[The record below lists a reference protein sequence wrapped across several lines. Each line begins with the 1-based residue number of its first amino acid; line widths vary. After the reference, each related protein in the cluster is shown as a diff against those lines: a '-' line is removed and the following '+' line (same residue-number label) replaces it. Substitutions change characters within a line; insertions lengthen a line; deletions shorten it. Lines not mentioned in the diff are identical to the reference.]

1 MSDSRFPRVRR
12 PGCAVESHGGGAAAV
27 NRRLAA
33 SSVTPILP
41 ISALPASLRRLVL
54 AALNVTGIGSRS
66 SRRMIRRLAVVLA
79 GVAAIA
85 AAAPAVAQAHPLGN
99 FTVNRYSLVVVGKDS
114 VKVTFVLDE
123 AEIPT
128 FQALGGS
135 PTHGAAQAWA
145 EAHVATFAQKLRLTV
160 GGRQVSLVPD
170 AGRVTATLRKGQGGL
185 DCMRVTVPL
194 TGRIAGGGPFTAT
207 FSDDTFGNRVGWK
220 EIVMRAAPGAVLTRS
235 SASTH
240 DVSDMLRHYPSGMLS
255 TPLDITS
262 ASFGYR
268 YGSGTSVSVGAP
280 QGQGGESVAISG
292 GAFTD
297 LVTHRDLGLGFVLVA
312 LVIAMFWGAVHAL
325 SPGHGK
331 SIVAAYLVGSRGTAR
346 HAAFL
351 GLTVTVTHT
360 ASIFALGIVTLY
372 LSDYILPETLY
383 PWLSVISGLVVV
395 GMGGSIL
402 IRRARRL
409 RATQQHHHHHDHDHA
424 HAHGHDHDHD
434 HPHHHGPGGHTHE
447 PPAAITVRSMLALG
461 ISGGILPCPS
471 ALVVILGAIAVHRVA
486 FGLVLVVAFSF
497 GLAAT
502 LTGVG
507 MLVVYARRL
516 VDRVPS
522 SGRLVQAAP
531 TFSAAVITILGV
543 GLTVQAL
550 GTFPGGVPL
559 IG

>member
-1 MSDSRFPRVRR
+1 
-12 PGCAVESHGGGAAAV
+12 
-27 NRRLAA
+27 
-33 SSVTPILP
+33 
-41 ISALPASLRRLVL
+41 
-54 AALNVTGIGSRS
+54 
-66 SRRMIRRLAVVLA
+66 MIRRLAAVLA
-79 GVAAIA
+79 GVAVLA

-99 FTVNRYSLVVVGKDS
+99 FTVNRYSLVELGKDS
-114 VKVTFVLDE
+114 VRVTFVLDE

-128 FQALGGS
+128 FQALGGQ
-135 PTHGAAQAWA
+135 PTVERARAWA
-145 EAHVATFAQKLRLTV
+145 DAHAATFAHRLHLTV
-160 GGRQVSLVPD
+160 DGQAVPLVAD
-170 AGRVTATLRKGQGGL
+170 MSAVTATLRIGQGGL
-185 DCMRVTVPL
+185 HCMRVTVPL
-194 TGRIAGGGPFTAT
+194 SARIAGAGPFTAT
-207 FSDDTFGNRVGWK
+207 FADDTFGDRVGWK
-220 EIVMRAAPGAVLTRS
+220 EIVMRAEPGAVLTQS

-255 TPLDITS
+255 TPLDVRT
-262 ASFGYR
+262 ATFGYR

-280 QGQGGESVAISG
+280 HGSGGESVAVSG

-297 LVTHRDLGLGFVLVA
+297 LVTHRHLGLGFILAAVA
-312 LVIAMFWGAVHAL
+312 IAMFWGAVHAL

-331 SIVAAYLVGSRGTAR
+331 SIVAAYLVGSRGTGR

-360 ASIFALGIVTLY
+360 ASIFVLGIVTLY
-372 LSDYILPETLY
+372 LSSYILPETLY
-383 PWLSVISGLVVV
+383 PWLSVVSGLVVV

-409 RATQQHHHHHDHDHA
+409 RASQHHHHPHDRD
-424 HAHGHDHDHD
+424 HGHR
-434 HPHHHGPGGHTHE
+434 HHHGPGGHTHE
-447 PPAAITVRSMLALG
+447 APAAITVRSMLALG

-471 ALVVILGAIAVHRVA
+471 ALVVMLGAIAVHRVA
-486 FGLVLVVAFSF
+486 FGLLLVLAFSV

-502 LTGVG
+502 LTSVG
-507 MLVVYARRL
+507 LIVVYARRL

-531 TFSAAVITILGV
+531 TFSAAVITVLGV

>member
-1 MSDSRFPRVRR
+1 
-12 PGCAVESHGGGAAAV
+12 
-27 NRRLAA
+27 
-33 SSVTPILP
+33 
-41 ISALPASLRRLVL
+41 
-54 AALNVTGIGSRS
+54 
-66 SRRMIRRLAVVLA
+66 MIRRLAVLLA
-79 GVAAIA
+79 GVAVLA
-85 AAAPAVAQAHPLGN
+85 AAAPAVAEAHPLGN
-99 FTVNRYSLVVVGKDS
+99 FTVNRYSLVELGKGS
-114 VKVTFVLDE
+114 VNVTFVLDE

-128 FQALGGS
+128 FQALGGQ
-135 PTHGAAQAWA
+135 PTRERAQAWA
-145 EAHVATFAQKLRLTV
+145 AARVATFAQRLHLTV
-160 GGRQVSLVPD
+160 DGRDVPLVPD
-170 AGRVTATLRKGQGGL
+170 PGAVTATLRKGQGGL

-194 TGRIAGGGPFTAT
+194 SGRIAGGGPFTAT
-207 FSDDTFGNRVGWK
+207 FEDDTFGDRVGWK
-220 EIVMRAAPGAVLTRS
+220 EIVMRAAPGAVLTQS

-240 DVSDMLRHYPSGMLS
+240 DVSQMLRHYPSGMLS
-255 TPLDITS
+255 TPLDVRT
-262 ASFGYR
+262 ATFGYR

-280 QGQGGESVAISG
+280 HGSGGESVAISG

-297 LVTHRDLGLGFVLVA
+297 LVTHRDLGIGFILA
-312 LVIAMFWGAVHAL
+312 AIAIAMFWGSVHAL

-360 ASIFALGIVTLY
+360 ASIFVLGIVTLY
-372 LSDYILPETLY
+372 LSSYILPETLY
-383 PWLSVISGLVVV
+383 PWLSVVSGLVVV
-395 GMGGSIL
+395 AMGATIL
-402 IRRARRL
+402 VRRARRL
-409 RATQQHHHHHDHDHA
+409 RPAHDHHHHDHA
-424 HAHGHDHDHD
+424 HEDDHGHDGHEH
-434 HPHHHGPGGHTHE
+434 HHHHGPGGHTHE

-471 ALVVILGAIAVHRVA
+471 ALVVMLGAIAVHRVA
-486 FGLVLVVAFSF
+486 FGLLLVVAFSF

-507 MLVVYARRL
+507 LLVVYARRL

-531 TFSAAVITILGV
+531 TFSAGVITLLGV

-559 IG
+559 LG

>member
-1 MSDSRFPRVRR
+1 VI
-12 PGCAVESHGGGAAAV
+12 
-27 NRRLAA
+27 RRLAA
-33 SSVTPILP
+33 
-41 ISALPASLRRLVL
+41 
-54 AALNVTGIGSRS
+54 
-66 SRRMIRRLAVVLA
+66 VLA
-79 GVAAIA
+79 GVAVIA
-85 AAAPAVAQAHPLGN
+85 AAAPAVAEAHPLGN
-99 FTVNRYSLVVVGKDS
+99 FTVNRYSLVVVGKGS

-128 FQALGGS
+128 FQALGGG
-135 PTHGAAQAWA
+135 PTAEGARAWA
-145 EAHVATFAQKLRLTV
+145 EAHVATFAEKLHLTV
-160 GGRQVSLVPD
+160 DGRAVPFVPETS
-170 AGRVTATLRKGQGGL
+170 RVAATLRKGQGGL
-185 DCMRVTVPL
+185 DCMRVTVPF
-194 TGRIAGGGPFTAT
+194 TARIPGAGPFTAA
-207 FSDDTFGNRVGWK
+207 FSDDTFGDRVGWK

-235 SASTH
+235 TASTH

-255 TPLDITS
+255 TPLDVRS

-268 YGSGTSVSVGAP
+268 YGAGTSVSVGAP
-280 QGQGGESVAISG
+280 QGHGGESVAVSG

-297 LVTHRDLGLGFVLVA
+297 LVTHRDLGIGFVLAA
-312 LVIAMFWGAVHAL
+312 LAIAMFWGAVHAL

-360 ASIFALGIVTLY
+360 ASIFALGVVTLY
-372 LSDYILPETLY
+372 LSGYILPETLY

-402 IRRARRL
+402 VRRARRL
-409 RATQQHHHHHDHDHA
+409 RAASHHQHHHHDHGHGHDHHHHHHDHDH
-424 HAHGHDHDHD
+424 
-434 HPHHHGPGGHTHE
+434 GPGGHSHA

-471 ALVVILGAIAVHRVA
+471 ALVVMLGAIAVHRVA
-486 FGLVLVVAFSF
+486 FGLVLVLAFSV

-507 MLVVYARRL
+507 LLVVYARRL

-531 TFSAAVITILGV
+531 TFSAAVITLLGV
-543 GLTVQAL
+543 ALTVQAL
-550 GTFPGGVPL
+550 GTFPGGFPL
-559 IG
+559 A

>member
-1 MSDSRFPRVRR
+1 
-12 PGCAVESHGGGAAAV
+12 
-27 NRRLAA
+27 
-33 SSVTPILP
+33 
-41 ISALPASLRRLVL
+41 
-54 AALNVTGIGSRS
+54 
-66 SRRMIRRLAVVLA
+66 MIRRLAALLA
-79 GVAAIA
+79 GVAVLA

-99 FTVNRYSLVVVGKDS
+99 FTVNRYSLVELGRGS

-128 FQALGGS
+128 FQALGGQ
-135 PTHGAAQAWA
+135 PTHERAQAWA
-145 EAHVATFAQKLRLTV
+145 AARVATFAQRLHLTV
-160 GGRQVSLVPD
+160 DGRDVPLVPD
-170 AGRVTATLRKGQGGL
+170 TGAVTATLRKGQGGL

-194 TGRIAGGGPFTAT
+194 SARIAGGGPFTAT
-207 FSDDTFGNRVGWK
+207 FEDDTFGDRVGWK
-220 EIVMRAAPGAVLTRS
+220 EIVIGAAPGAVLTQS

-240 DVSDMLRHYPSGMLS
+240 DVSQMLRSYPSGMLS
-255 TPLDITS
+255 TPLDVRRAT
-262 ASFGYR
+262 FGYR
-268 YGSGTSVSVGAP
+268 YGGGTSISVDAP
-280 QGQGGESVAISG
+280 QGQRGESVAVSG

-297 LVTHRDLGLGFVLVA
+297 LVTHRHLGLGFILLA
-312 LVIAMFWGAVHAL
+312 LVIAMFWGSVHAL

-395 GMGGSIL
+395 GMGASIL
-402 IRRARRL
+402 VRRARRL
-409 RATQQHHHHHDHDHA
+409 RAAQHHQHHDHD
-424 HAHGHDHDHD
+424 HGHDHDHE
-434 HPHHHGPGGHTHE
+434 HLHHHGPGGHTHE
-447 PPAAITVRSMLALG
+447 PSASISVRSMLALG

-471 ALVVILGAIAVHRVA
+471 ALVVMLGAIAVHRVA
-486 FGLVLVVAFSF
+486 FGLVLVVAFSI

-507 MLVVYARRL
+507 LLVVYARRL

-522 SGRLVQAAP
+522 SGRLIQAAP
-531 TFSAAVITILGV
+531 TFSAGVITLLGV

-559 IG
+559 LS

>member
-1 MSDSRFPRVRR
+1 
-12 PGCAVESHGGGAAAV
+12 
-27 NRRLAA
+27 
-33 SSVTPILP
+33 
-41 ISALPASLRRLVL
+41 
-54 AALNVTGIGSRS
+54 
-66 SRRMIRRLAVVLA
+66 MIRRLAVLLA
-79 GVAAIA
+79 GVAVLA
-85 AAAPAVAQAHPLGN
+85 AAAPAVAEAHPLGN
-99 FTVNRYSLVVVGKDS
+99 FTVNRYSLVELGKGS
-114 VKVTFVLDE
+114 VNVTFVLDE

-128 FQALGGS
+128 FQALGGQ
-135 PTHGAAQAWA
+135 PTRERAQAWA
-145 EAHVATFAQKLRLTV
+145 AARVATFAQRLHLTV
-160 GGRQVSLVPD
+160 DGRDVPLVPD
-170 AGRVTATLRKGQGGL
+170 PGPVTATLRKGQGGL

-194 TGRIAGGGPFTAT
+194 SGRIAGGGPFTAT
-207 FSDDTFGNRVGWK
+207 FEDDTFGDRVGWK
-220 EIVMRAAPGAVLTRS
+220 EIVMRAAPGAVLTQS

-240 DVSDMLRHYPSGMLS
+240 DVSQMLRHYPSGMLS
-255 TPLDITS
+255 TPLDVRT
-262 ASFGYR
+262 ATFGYR

-280 QGQGGESVAISG
+280 HGSGGESVAISG

-297 LVTHRDLGLGFVLVA
+297 LVTHRDLGIGFILA
-312 LVIAMFWGAVHAL
+312 AIAIAMFWGSVHAL

-360 ASIFALGIVTLY
+360 ASIFVLGIVTLY
-372 LSDYILPETLY
+372 LSSYILPETLY
-383 PWLSVISGLVVV
+383 PWLSVVSGLVVV
-395 GMGGSIL
+395 AVGATIL
-402 IRRARRL
+402 VRRARRL
-409 RATQQHHHHHDHDHA
+409 RPAHDHHHHDHA
-424 HAHGHDHDHD
+424 HEHDHGHDGHEH
-434 HPHHHGPGGHTHE
+434 HHHHGPGGHTHE

-471 ALVVILGAIAVHRVA
+471 ALVVMLGAIAVHRVA
-486 FGLVLVVAFSF
+486 FGLLLVVAFSF

-507 MLVVYARRL
+507 LLVVYARRL

-531 TFSAAVITILGV
+531 TFSAGVITLLGV

-559 IG
+559 LG

>member
-1 MSDSRFPRVRR
+1 
-12 PGCAVESHGGGAAAV
+12 
-27 NRRLAA
+27 
-33 SSVTPILP
+33 
-41 ISALPASLRRLVL
+41 
-54 AALNVTGIGSRS
+54 
-66 SRRMIRRLAVVLA
+66 MIRRLAVLLA
-79 GVAAIA
+79 GVAVLA
-85 AAAPAVAQAHPLGN
+85 AAAPAVAEAHPLGN
-99 FTVNRYSLVVVGKDS
+99 FTVNRYSLVELGKGS
-114 VKVTFVLDE
+114 VNVTFVLDE

-128 FQALGGS
+128 FQALGGQ
-135 PTHGAAQAWA
+135 PTRERAQAWA
-145 EAHVATFAQKLRLTV
+145 AARVATFAQRLHLTV
-160 GGRQVSLVPD
+160 DGRDVPLVPD
-170 AGRVTATLRKGQGGL
+170 PGPVTATLRKGQGGL

-194 TGRIAGGGPFTAT
+194 SGRIAGGGPFTAT
-207 FSDDTFGNRVGWK
+207 FEDDTFGDRVGWK
-220 EIVMRAAPGAVLTRS
+220 EIVMRAAPGAVLTQS

-240 DVSDMLRHYPSGMLS
+240 DVSQMLRHYPSGMLS
-255 TPLDITS
+255 TPLDVRT
-262 ASFGYR
+262 ATFGYR

-280 QGQGGESVAISG
+280 HGSGGESVAISG

-297 LVTHRDLGLGFVLVA
+297 LVTHRDLGIGFILA
-312 LVIAMFWGAVHAL
+312 AIAIAMFWGSVHAL

-360 ASIFALGIVTLY
+360 ASIFVLGIVTLY
-372 LSDYILPETLY
+372 LSSYILPETLY
-383 PWLSVISGLVVV
+383 PWLSVVSGLVVV
-395 GMGGSIL
+395 AMGATIL
-402 IRRARRL
+402 VRRARRL
-409 RATQQHHHHHDHDHA
+409 RPAHDHHHHDHA
-424 HAHGHDHDHD
+424 HEHDHGHDGHEH
-434 HPHHHGPGGHTHE
+434 HHHHGPGGHTHE

-471 ALVVILGAIAVHRVA
+471 ALVVMLGAIAVHRVA
-486 FGLVLVVAFSF
+486 FGLLLVVAFSF

-507 MLVVYARRL
+507 LLVVYARRL

-531 TFSAAVITILGV
+531 TFSAGVITLLGV

-559 IG
+559 LG

>member
-1 MSDSRFPRVRR
+1 
-12 PGCAVESHGGGAAAV
+12 
-27 NRRLAA
+27 
-33 SSVTPILP
+33 
-41 ISALPASLRRLVL
+41 
-54 AALNVTGIGSRS
+54 
-66 SRRMIRRLAVVLA
+66 MIRRLAVLLA
-79 GVAAIA
+79 GVAVLA

-99 FTVNRYSLVVVGKDS
+99 FTVNRYSLVELGKGS

-128 FQALGGS
+128 FQALGGQ
-135 PTHGAAQAWA
+135 PTHERAQAWA
-145 EAHVATFAQKLRLTV
+145 AAHVATFAQRLRLTV
-160 GGRQVSLVPD
+160 DGRDVPLVPD
-170 AGRVTATLRKGQGGL
+170 TGAVTATLRKGQGGL
-185 DCMRVTVPL
+185 DCMRVTVRL
-194 TGRIAGGGPFTAT
+194 SGRIAGAGPFTAT
-207 FSDDTFGNRVGWK
+207 FEDDTFGDRVGWK
-220 EIVMRAAPGAVLTRS
+220 EIVMRAAPGTVLTQS

-240 DVSDMLRHYPSGMLS
+240 DVSQMLRHYPSGMLS
-255 TPLDITS
+255 TPLDVRT
-262 ASFGYR
+262 ATFGYR

-280 QGQGGESVAISG
+280 HGSGGESVAISG

-297 LVTHRDLGLGFVLVA
+297 LVTHRDLGIGFILA
-312 LVIAMFWGAVHAL
+312 AIAIAMFWGSVHAL

-360 ASIFALGIVTLY
+360 ASIFVLGIVTLY
-372 LSDYILPETLY
+372 LSSYILPETLY
-383 PWLSVISGLVVV
+383 PWLSVVSGLVVV
-395 GMGGSIL
+395 AMGATIL
-402 IRRARRL
+402 VRRARRL
-409 RATQQHHHHHDHDHA
+409 RPAPGHHHHDHDHA
-424 HAHGHDHDHD
+424 HEHGHDHDGHE
-434 HPHHHGPGGHTHE
+434 HHHHHGPGGHTHE

-471 ALVVILGAIAVHRVA
+471 ALVVMLGAIAVHRVA
-486 FGLVLVVAFSF
+486 FGLLLVVAFSI

-507 MLVVYARRL
+507 LLVVYARRL

-522 SGRLVQAAP
+522 SGRFVQAAP
-531 TFSAAVITILGV
+531 TFSAGVITLLGV

-559 IG
+559 LG

>member
-1 MSDSRFPRVRR
+1 
-12 PGCAVESHGGGAAAV
+12 
-27 NRRLAA
+27 
-33 SSVTPILP
+33 
-41 ISALPASLRRLVL
+41 
-54 AALNVTGIGSRS
+54 
-66 SRRMIRRLAVVLA
+66 MIRRLAAVLA
-79 GVAAIA
+79 GVAVLA

-99 FTVNRYSLVVVGKDS
+99 FTVNRYSLVELEEGS

-128 FQALGGS
+128 FQALGGG
-135 PTHGAAQAWA
+135 PTPERARAWA
-145 EAHVATFAQKLRLTV
+145 AAHVETFARRLHLTV
-160 GGRQVSLVPD
+160 DGRAVPLVPD
-170 AGRVTATLRKGQGGL
+170 AVHVTATLRKGQGGL
-185 DCMRVTVPL
+185 DCLRVTVPL
-194 TGRIAGGGPFTAT
+194 SARVSGGGPFTAT
-207 FSDDTFGNRVGWK
+207 FADDTFGDRVGWK

-235 SASTH
+235 SAATH

-255 TPLDITS
+255 TPLDVRT
-262 ASFGYR
+262 ATFGYR
-268 YGSGTSVSVGAP
+268 YGSGASVSVGAP
-280 QGQGGESVAISG
+280 HGSGGASVAVSG

-297 LVTHRDLGLGFVLVA
+297 LVTHRDLGIDFILAAVA
-312 LVIAMFWGAVHAL
+312 IAMFWGAVHAL

-360 ASIFALGIVTLY
+360 ASIFVLGIVTLY
-372 LSDYILPETLY
+372 LSSYILPETLY
-383 PWLSVISGLVVV
+383 PWLSVVSGLVVV
-395 GMGGSIL
+395 AMGGSIL

-409 RATQQHHHHHDHDHA
+409 RAVQHHHHDHDHD
-424 HAHGHDHDHD
+424 HAHDHD
-434 HPHHHGPGGHTHE
+434 HGPGGHTHA
-447 PPAAITVRSMLALG
+447 PSGAITVRSMLALG

-471 ALVVILGAIAVHRVA
+471 ALVVMLGAIAVHRVA
-486 FGLVLVVAFSF
+486 FGLLLVVAFSV

-502 LTGVG
+502 LTCVG
-507 MLVVYARRL
+507 LLVVYARRL

-531 TFSAAVITILGV
+531 TFSAAVITLLGV

>member
-1 MSDSRFPRVRR
+1 
-12 PGCAVESHGGGAAAV
+12 
-27 NRRLAA
+27 
-33 SSVTPILP
+33 
-41 ISALPASLRRLVL
+41 
-54 AALNVTGIGSRS
+54 
-66 SRRMIRRLAVVLA
+66 MIRRLAAVLA
-79 GVAAIA
+79 GVAVLA

-99 FTVNRYSLVVVGKDS
+99 FTVNRYSLVELGKGS

-128 FQALGGS
+128 FQALGGQ
-135 PTHGAAQAWA
+135 PTAERARAWA
-145 EAHVATFAQKLRLTV
+145 DAHAAAFARKLHLTV
-160 GGRQVSLVPD
+160 DGQEVTLVPD
-170 AGRVTATLRKGQGGL
+170 MGAVTATLRIGQGGL
-185 DCMRVTVPL
+185 HCMRVTVPL
-194 TGRIAGGGPFTAT
+194 SARISGAGPFTAT
-207 FSDDTFGNRVGWK
+207 FTDDTFGDRVGWK
-220 EIVMRAAPGAVLTRS
+220 EIVMRAEPGAVLTQS
-235 SASTH
+235 SAATH

-255 TPLDITS
+255 TPLDVRT
-262 ASFGYR
+262 ATFGYR

-280 QGQGGESVAISG
+280 HGSGGESVAVSG

-297 LVTHRDLGLGFVLVA
+297 LVTHRDLGLGFILAAVA
-312 LVIAMFWGAVHAL
+312 IAMFWGAVHAL

-372 LSDYILPETLY
+372 LSQYILPETLY
-383 PWLSVISGLVVV
+383 PWLSVVSGLVVV
-395 GMGGSIL
+395 GMGGSVL

-409 RATQQHHHHHDHDHA
+409 RASQHQHHHHDHAHDHD
-424 HAHGHDHDHD
+424 HDHDHGHDHDHD
-434 HPHHHGPGGHTHE
+434 HVHHHGPGGHTHE

-471 ALVVILGAIAVHRVA
+471 ALVVMLGAIAVHRVA
-486 FGLVLVVAFSF
+486 FGLLLVVAFSV

-502 LTGVG
+502 LTSVG
-507 MLVVYARRL
+507 LIVVYARRL

-522 SGRLVQAAP
+522 SGRLVQVAP
-531 TFSAAVITILGV
+531 TFSAAVITLLGV

>member
-1 MSDSRFPRVRR
+1 
-12 PGCAVESHGGGAAAV
+12 
-27 NRRLAA
+27 
-33 SSVTPILP
+33 
-41 ISALPASLRRLVL
+41 
-54 AALNVTGIGSRS
+54 
-66 SRRMIRRLAVVLA
+66 MIRRLAAVLA
-79 GVAAIA
+79 GVAVIA

-99 FTVNRYSLVVVGKDS
+99 FTVNRYSLVVVGKGS

-128 FQALGGS
+128 FQALGGR
-135 PTHGAAQAWA
+135 PTAEAARAWA
-145 EAHVATFAQKLRLTV
+145 DAHVATFAHRLHLTV
-160 GGRQVSLVPD
+160 GGRQVALVPD
-170 AGRVTATLRKGQGGL
+170 ADHVTATLRKGQGGL

-194 TGRIAGGGPFTAT
+194 TARISGAGPFIAT
-207 FSDDTFGNRVGWK
+207 FADDTFGDRVGWK

-255 TPLDITS
+255 TPLDVRS

-268 YGSGTSVSVGAP
+268 YGAGTSVSVGAP
-280 QGQGGESVAISG
+280 QGHGGESVAVSG

-297 LVTHRDLGLGFVLVA
+297 LVTHRDLGIGFVLAA
-312 LVIAMFWGAVHAL
+312 LAIAMFWGAVHAL

-372 LSDYILPETLY
+372 LSGYILPETLY

-402 IRRARRL
+402 MRRARRL
-409 RATQQHHHHHDHDHA
+409 RAASRHHHHHHHHHDHDQH
-424 HAHGHDHDHD
+424 HHHD
-434 HPHHHGPGGHTHE
+434 HGPGGHTHA
-447 PPAAITVRSMLALG
+447 PPAAITARSMLALG
-461 ISGGILPCPS
+461 VSGGILPCPS
-471 ALVVILGAIAVHRVA
+471 ALVVMLGAIAVHRAA
-486 FGLVLVVAFSF
+486 FGLALVLAFSV

-507 MLVVYARRL
+507 LLVVYARRL

-531 TFSAAVITILGV
+531 TFSAAVITLLGV
-543 GLTVQAL
+543 ALTVQAL
-550 GTFPGGVPL
+550 GTFPGGFPL
-559 IG
+559 MG

>member
-1 MSDSRFPRVRR
+1 
-12 PGCAVESHGGGAAAV
+12 
-27 NRRLAA
+27 
-33 SSVTPILP
+33 
-41 ISALPASLRRLVL
+41 
-54 AALNVTGIGSRS
+54 
-66 SRRMIRRLAVVLA
+66 MIRRLALVLA

-99 FTVNRYSLVVVGKDS
+99 FTVNRYSLVVVGKGS

-128 FQALGGS
+128 FQALGGR
-135 PTHGAAQAWA
+135 PTPQAARAWA
-145 EAHVATFAQKLRLTV
+145 EAHVATFADKLHLTV
-160 GGRQVSLVPD
+160 DGRAVPLVPD
-170 AGRVTATLRKGQGGL
+170 TSHVIATLRKGQGGL

-194 TGRIAGGGPFTAT
+194 SAALTGAGPFTAT
-207 FSDDTFGNRVGWK
+207 FEDDTFGDRVGWK

-235 SASTH
+235 SAATH
-240 DVSDMLRHYPSGMLS
+240 DVSDMLRHYPTGMLS
-255 TPLDITS
+255 TPLDVTS

-268 YGSGTSVSVGAP
+268 YGSGPSVSVGAP

-312 LVIAMFWGAVHAL
+312 LLIAMFWGAVHAL

-402 IRRARRL
+402 VRRARRL
-409 RATQQHHHHHDHDHA
+409 RAAQQHHHHHEHHHD
-424 HAHGHDHDHD
+424 HGHDHDHD
-434 HPHHHGPGGHTHE
+434 HLHHHGPGGHTHE
-447 PPAAITVRSMLALG
+447 PPVAITVRSMLALG

-471 ALVVILGAIAVHRVA
+471 ALVVMLGAIAVHRVA

-559 IG
+559 LG

>member
-1 MSDSRFPRVRR
+1 
-12 PGCAVESHGGGAAAV
+12 
-27 NRRLAA
+27 
-33 SSVTPILP
+33 
-41 ISALPASLRRLVL
+41 
-54 AALNVTGIGSRS
+54 
-66 SRRMIRRLAVVLA
+66 MIRRLASVLA
-79 GVAAIA
+79 GVAVLA
-85 AAAPAVAQAHPLGN
+85 AAAPAVAEAHPLGN
-99 FTVNRYSLVVVGKDS
+99 FTVNRYSLVELGKGS

-135 PTHGAAQAWA
+135 PTPDRARAWA
-145 EAHVATFAQKLRLTV
+145 DAQVPGFARRLHLTV
-160 GGRQVSLVPD
+160 NGEPVTLVPD
-170 AGRVTATLRKGQGGL
+170 TSHMTATLRKGQGGL
-185 DCMRVTVPL
+185 HCMRVTVPL
-194 TGRIAGGGPFTAT
+194 SARISGAGPFTAT
-207 FSDDTFGNRVGWK
+207 FEDDTFGSRVGWK
-220 EIVMRAAPGAVLTRS
+220 EIVMRAEPGAVLTQS
-235 SASTH
+235 SAATH

-255 TPLDITS
+255 TPLDVRT
-262 ASFGYR
+262 ATFGYR

-280 QGQGGESVAISG
+280 QGSGGESVAVSG

-297 LVTHRDLGLGFVLVA
+297 LVTHRDLGLGFILAAIAV
-312 LVIAMFWGAVHAL
+312 AMFWGAVHAL

-331 SIVAAYLVGSRGTAR
+331 SIVAAYLVGSRGTGR

-360 ASIFALGIVTLY
+360 ASIFVLGIVTLY
-372 LSDYILPETLY
+372 LSSYILPETLY
-383 PWLSVISGLVVV
+383 PWLSVVSGLVVV

-409 RATQQHHHHHDHDHA
+409 RASHAEHHHHHHDH
-424 HAHGHDHDHD
+424 GHDHSHGDDHG
-434 HPHHHGPGGHTHE
+434 HHHHDHGPGGHTHE

-471 ALVVILGAIAVHRVA
+471 ALVVMLGAIAVHRVA
-486 FGLVLVVAFSF
+486 FGLLLVVAFSI

-502 LTGVG
+502 LTSVG
-507 MLVVYARRL
+507 LIVVYARRL

-531 TFSAAVITILGV
+531 TFSAGVITLLGV